1 MKSRQ
6 FVGMRID
13 DFVTNRVVHTL
24 RRRGWREVIVPFTG
38 YGTED
43 HVRVLGRLILRP
55 AKPKTTLGLYAETLL
70 HQRGWR
76 NFVSTPVPRRPVAV
90 KVGERELEVLTDRGG
105 YIDVQLR
112 TEDLEPGWQDVILC
126 TEEADPT
133 PAPIRVVATDQQHGL
148 ISDIDDT
155 ILSTWLPRA
164 FLAAW
169 NSFVITEGNRQ
180 AIPGMAR
187 MYQQFL
193 KAHPGAPI
201 VYVSTGSWSTL
212 PFLNRFMKRHGFPK
226 GPMLLTDFGPTQNS
240 WFRSGQEHKRRAM
253 AELARDFPNIKWV
266 LIGDDGQHD
275 PVLYREFAE
284 LRPDRVRAIAI
295 RQLSPTEQI
304 LAHGT
309 ASVLRDNADLRWE
322 PPVVPEV
329 GAPDGDELAPLIHQA
344 IKRPRAC
351 RAPTMA

>member
-13 DFVTNRVVHTL
+13 DFVTSRVVRFL

-38 YGTED
+38 YGIGD

-55 AKPKTTLGLYAETLL
+55 AQPKTTLGLYAETLL
-70 HQRGWR
+70 QRRGWR
-76 NFVSTPVPRRPVAV
+76 NFVSTPVPRRPITVQ
-90 KVGERELEVLTDRGG
+90 VGDRELEVLTDRGG
-105 YIDVQLR
+105 YFDVNLR
-112 TEDLEPGWQDVILC
+112 TDDLASGWRQVSVRTD
-126 TEEADPT
+126 EAEPT
-133 PAPIRVVATDQQHGL
+133 PAPIQVIDADQDFGL

-187 MYQQFL
+187 MYQRLLQ
-193 KAHPGAPI
+193 ARPGAPI
-201 VYVSTGSWSTL
+201 VYVSTGSWNTL

-309 ASVLRDNADLRWE
+309 ATMMRDNADLRWE

-329 GAPDGDELAPLIHQA
+329 GAPDGDGLAPLIKQVINA
-344 IKRPRAC
+344 ES
-351 RAPTMA
+351 